1 MSDYVP
7 PFRQSDA
14 VMNLLAEACELVG
27 RMEGEHRETLSVH
40 LRRQNQ
46 IRSIHASLHIEQN
59 TLTQEQITAI
69 LDGKRVLGPPRE
81 ILEVKN
87 AAEAYALLQELNP
100 LAERDLLRAH
110 RAMMQSL
117 VRKAGCFRKCGVG
130 VMAGDRAI
138 HIAPPAHLVPYQI
151 RDLLSWYGKSKLH
164 PLLKSSVFH
173 YEFEFIHP
181 FDDGNGRMGRLWH
194 TLLLSR
200 WRSFFAWLPIEE
212 LIAERQQE
220 YYRVLQEAD
229 SRGECS
235 CFVQLMLEVIRD
247 TLSQFSATSRP
258 AGDLA
263 GAENDQAAA
272 KSDQAAPPIRRRR
285 FGSCSRRSGRTPC
298 LPLSLWRNWD
308 CSIAPTSVNAT
319 WPRPCSAVS
328 SSAPCRTH
336 RTAPTSATAQP
347 TEANE
352 TGKTP
357 QPGKELRR
365 EIRMFCEL
373 RPSSWNRKPCSSP
386 PRASREPA
394 DPPARSCSRCR
405 HRKERD
411 RA

>member
-27 RMEGEHRETLSVH
+27 RVEVEHRETLSVH

-69 LDGKRVLGPPRE
+69 LDGKRVLGPPQE

-87 AAEAYALLQELNP
+87 AAEAYALLQDLNP

-110 RAMMQSL
+110 RAMMQSR
-117 VRKAGCFRKCGVG
+117 VREAGCFRKGGVG

-173 YEFEFIHP
+173 YGFEFIHP
-181 FDDGNGRMGRLWH
+181 FADGNGRMGRLWH

-272 KSDQAAPPIRRRR
+272 KSDQAAIKLPPD
-285 FGSCSRRSGRTPC
+285 T
-298 LPLSLWRNWD
+298 
-308 CSIAPTSVNAT
+308 
-319 WPRPCSAVS
+319 
-328 SSAPCRTH
+328 
-336 RTAPTSATAQP
+336 TAPVRELLEALGQDTLSAAQLM
-347 TEANE
+347 EKLGLQHRANFRQRYLAPALACGFVLR
-352 TGKTP
+352 TLPDTP
-357 QPGKELRR
+357 
-365 EIRMFCEL
+365 
-373 RPSSWNRKPCSSP
+373 NSP
-386 PRASREPA
+386 NQRYRAA
-394 DPPARSCSRCR
+394 DRG
-405 HRKERD
+405 
-411 RA
+411 

>member
-1 MSDYVP
+1 
-7 PFRQSDA
+7 
-14 VMNLLAEACELVG
+14 MNLLAEACELVG
-27 RMEGEHRETLSVH
+27 RVELEHRETLSAH
-40 LRRQNQ
+40 LRRQNR

-59 TLTQEQITAI
+59 TLNQEQITAI
-69 LDGKRVLGPPRE
+69 LDGKRVLGPPKE

-100 LAERDLLRAH
+100 LSERDLLRAH

-117 VRKAGCFRKCGVG
+117 VREAGCFRKGGVG
-130 VMAGDRAI
+130 VMAGDRVI

-181 FDDGNGRMGRLWH
+181 FADGNGRMGRLWH

-235 CFVQLMLEVIRD
+235 CFVQLMLEVIRN
-247 TLSQFSATSRP
+247 TLSQFSATSRS

-263 GAENDQAAA
+263 GAENDQAARKNDQA
-272 KSDQAAPPIRRRR
+272 AGKSDQAATKLPPDTPATVRELLEALGQDTLSAAQLMERPGLQHRANFR
-285 FGSCSRRSGRTPC
+285 QRYLAPALSGGFVLRT
-298 LPLSLWRNWD
+298 LPD
-308 CSIAPTSVNAT
+308 
-319 WPRPCSAVS
+319 
-328 SSAPCRTH
+328 
-336 RTAPTSATAQP
+336 
-347 TEANE
+347 
-352 TGKTP
+352 TP
-357 QPGKELRR
+357 
-365 EIRMFCEL
+365 
-373 RPSSWNRKPCSSP
+373 NSP
-386 PRASREPA
+386 KQRYRAA
-394 DPPARSCSRCR
+394 DRG
-405 HRKERD
+405 
-411 RA
+411 

>member
-14 VMNLLAEACELVG
+14 VMNLLAEACELAG
-27 RMEGEHRETLSVH
+27 RVEGEPFSAH

-69 LDGKRVLGPPRE
+69 LDGKRVLGAPQE

-100 LAERDLLRAH
+100 LSERDLLRAH

-117 VRKAGCFRKCGVG
+117 VREAGCFRKGGVG
-130 VMAGDRAI
+130 VMAGDRVI

-151 RDLLSWYGKSKLH
+151 QDLLSWYGKSKLH

-181 FDDGNGRMGRLWH
+181 FADGNGRMGRLWH
-194 TLLLSR
+194 TLLMSR

-247 TLSQFSATSRP
+247 TLSQFSATGQS
-258 AGDLA
+258 AGDLS
-263 GAENDQAAA
+263 GAENDQAAHKNGQA
-272 KSDQAAPPIRRRR
+272 VRKNDQAVRKNDQAATKLPPDTPATVRELLEALGQDTLSAAQLMERLGLQHRANFR
-285 FGSCSRRSGRTPC
+285 QRYLAPALSGGFVLRT
-298 LPLSLWRNWD
+298 LPD
-308 CSIAPTSVNAT
+308 
-319 WPRPCSAVS
+319 
-328 SSAPCRTH
+328 
-336 RTAPTSATAQP
+336 
-347 TEANE
+347 
-352 TGKTP
+352 TP
-357 QPGKELRR
+357 
-365 EIRMFCEL
+365 
-373 RPSSWNRKPCSSP
+373 NSP
-386 PRASREPA
+386 NQRYRAA
-394 DPPARSCSRCR
+394 DRG
-405 HRKERD
+405 
-411 RA
+411 

>member
-1 MSDYVP
+1 
-7 PFRQSDA
+7 
-14 VMNLLAEACELVG
+14 MNLLAEACELVG
-27 RMEGEHRETLSVH
+27 RVELEHRETLSAH
-40 LRRQNQ
+40 LRRQNR

-69 LDGKRVLGPPRE
+69 LDGKRVLGPPQD

-117 VRKAGCFRKCGVG
+117 VREVGCFRKGGVG
-130 VMAGDRAI
+130 VIAGDRVI
-138 HIAPPAHLVPYQI
+138 HTAPPAHLVPYQI
-151 RDLLSWYGKSKLH
+151 QDLLSWYGKSKLH

-181 FDDGNGRMGRLWH
+181 FADGNGRMGRLWH

-247 TLSQFSATSRP
+247 TLSQFSATSRS

-263 GAENDQAAA
+263 GAENDQAAR
-272 KSDQAAPPIRRRR
+272 KNDQAATKLPPDTPATVRELLEALGQDTLSAAQLMERLGLQHRANFR
-285 FGSCSRRSGRTPC
+285 QRYLAPALSGGFVLRT
-298 LPLSLWRNWD
+298 LPD
-308 CSIAPTSVNAT
+308 
-319 WPRPCSAVS
+319 
-328 SSAPCRTH
+328 
-336 RTAPTSATAQP
+336 
-347 TEANE
+347 
-352 TGKTP
+352 TP
-357 QPGKELRR
+357 
-365 EIRMFCEL
+365 
-373 RPSSWNRKPCSSP
+373 NSP
-386 PRASREPA
+386 NQRYRAA
-394 DPPARSCSRCR
+394 DRG
-405 HRKERD
+405 
-411 RA
+411 

>member
-1 MSDYVP
+1 
-7 PFRQSDA
+7 
-14 VMNLLAEACELVG
+14 MNLLAEACELVG
-27 RMEGEHRETLSVH
+27 RVELEHRETLSAH
-40 LRRQNQ
+40 LRRQNR
-46 IRSIHASLHIEQN
+46 IRSIHASLRIEQN

-69 LDGKRVLGPPRE
+69 LDGKRVLGPTQE

-117 VRKAGCFRKCGVG
+117 VREAGCFRRGGVG
-130 VMAGDRAI
+130 VMAGDRVI

-181 FDDGNGRMGRLWH
+181 FADGNGRMGRLWH

-247 TLSQFSATSRP
+247 TLSQFSATGRS
-258 AGDLA
+258 AGDLS
-263 GAENDQAAA
+263 GAENDQAAR
-272 KSDQAAPPIRRRR
+272 KNDQAATKLPPDTPATVRELLEALGQDTLSAAQLMEKLGLQHRANFRQR
-285 FGSCSRRSGRTPC
+285 YLAPALSGGFVLRT
-298 LPLSLWRNWD
+298 LPD
-308 CSIAPTSVNAT
+308 
-319 WPRPCSAVS
+319 
-328 SSAPCRTH
+328 
-336 RTAPTSATAQP
+336 
-347 TEANE
+347 
-352 TGKTP
+352 TP
-357 QPGKELRR
+357 
-365 EIRMFCEL
+365 
-373 RPSSWNRKPCSSP
+373 NSP
-386 PRASREPA
+386 NQRYRAA
-394 DPPARSCSRCR
+394 DRG
-405 HRKERD
+405 
-411 RA
+411 

>member
-1 MSDYVP
+1 
-7 PFRQSDA
+7 
-14 VMNLLAEACELVG
+14 MNLLAEACELVG
-27 RMEGEHRETLSVH
+27 RVELEHRETLSAH
-40 LRRQNQ
+40 LRRQNR

-69 LDGKRVLGPPRE
+69 LYGKRVLGPPQE

-100 LAERDLLRAH
+100 LAERDLLRVH

-117 VRKAGCFRKCGVG
+117 VREAGCFRKGGVG
-130 VMAGDRAI
+130 VMAGDRVI

-151 RDLLSWYGKSKLH
+151 QDLLSWYGKSKLH

-181 FDDGNGRMGRLWH
+181 FADGNGRMRRLWH

-247 TLSQFSATSRP
+247 TLSQFSATSRS

-263 GAENDQAAA
+263 GAENDQAVRKNDQAA
-272 KSDQAAPPIRRRR
+272 GKSDQAATKLPPDTPATVRELLEALGQDTLSAAQLMERL
-285 FGSCSRRSGRTPC
+285 GLQHRSNFRQRYLAPALSGGFVLRT
-298 LPLSLWRNWD
+298 LPD
-308 CSIAPTSVNAT
+308 
-319 WPRPCSAVS
+319 
-328 SSAPCRTH
+328 
-336 RTAPTSATAQP
+336 
-347 TEANE
+347 
-352 TGKTP
+352 TP
-357 QPGKELRR
+357 
-365 EIRMFCEL
+365 
-373 RPSSWNRKPCSSP
+373 NSP
-386 PRASREPA
+386 NQRYRAA
-394 DPPARSCSRCR
+394 DRG
-405 HRKERD
+405 
-411 RA
+411 

>member
-1 MSDYVP
+1 MSDYTPTLRLNDTVT
-7 PFRQSDA
+7 
-14 VMNLLAEACELVG
+14 NLLAEACELVG
-27 RMEGEHRETLSVH
+27 RVEGEHREPLSAH

-46 IRSIHASLHIEQN
+46 IRSIHASLRIEQN

-69 LDGKRVLGPPRE
+69 LDGKRVLGPPQE

-117 VRKAGCFRKCGVG
+117 VREAGCFRRGGVG
-130 VMAGDRAI
+130 VMAGDRVI

-181 FDDGNGRMGRLWH
+181 FADGNGRMGRLWH

-247 TLSQFSATSRP
+247 TLSQFSATDRS
-258 AGDLA
+258 AGDLS
-263 GAENDQAAA
+263 GAESDQAAA
-272 KSDQAAPPIRRRR
+272 KSDQAARKNDQAATKLPPDTPATVRELLEALGQDTLSAAQLMEKLGLQHRANFRQR
-285 FGSCSRRSGRTPC
+285 YLAPALACGFVLRT
-298 LPLSLWRNWD
+298 LPD
-308 CSIAPTSVNAT
+308 
-319 WPRPCSAVS
+319 
-328 SSAPCRTH
+328 
-336 RTAPTSATAQP
+336 
-347 TEANE
+347 
-352 TGKTP
+352 TP
-357 QPGKELRR
+357 
-365 EIRMFCEL
+365 
-373 RPSSWNRKPCSSP
+373 NSP
-386 PRASREPA
+386 NQRYRAA
-394 DPPARSCSRCR
+394 DRG
-405 HRKERD
+405 
-411 RA
+411 

>member
-1 MSDYVP
+1 
-7 PFRQSDA
+7 
-14 VMNLLAEACELVG
+14 MNLLAEACELVG
-27 RMEGEHRETLSVH
+27 RVEVEHRETLSVH

-69 LDGKRVLGPPRE
+69 LDGKRVLGPPQE

-117 VRKAGCFRKCGVG
+117 VREAGCFRKGGVG
-130 VMAGDRAI
+130 VMAGDRVI

-181 FDDGNGRMGRLWH
+181 FADGNGRMGRLWH

-272 KSDQAAPPIRRRR
+272 KNDQAAAKNDQAGAKSDQAGAKSDQAGSKSDQAGAKSDQAGAKSDQAGAKSDQAAAKSDQAAIKLPPD
-285 FGSCSRRSGRTPC
+285 T
-298 LPLSLWRNWD
+298 
-308 CSIAPTSVNAT
+308 
-319 WPRPCSAVS
+319 
-328 SSAPCRTH
+328 
-336 RTAPTSATAQP
+336 TAPVRELLEALGQDTLSAAQLM
-347 TEANE
+347 EKLGLQHRANFRQRYLAPALACGFVLR
-352 TGKTP
+352 TLPDTP
-357 QPGKELRR
+357 
-365 EIRMFCEL
+365 
-373 RPSSWNRKPCSSP
+373 NSP
-386 PRASREPA
+386 NQRYRAA
-394 DPPARSCSRCR
+394 DRG
-405 HRKERD
+405 
-411 RA
+411 

>member
-1 MSDYVP
+1 MSDCTPTV
-7 PFRQSDA
+7 RWNDA
-14 VMNLLAEACELVG
+14 VTNLPAEACELVG
-27 RMEGEHRETLSVH
+27 RVEVEHRETLSFH

-69 LDGKRVLGPPRE
+69 LDGKRVLGPPRG

-87 AAEAYALLQELNP
+87 AAEAYALLEDLNP

-117 VRKAGCFRKCGVG
+117 VREAGCFRKGGVG
-130 VMAGDRAI
+130 VMAGDRVI

-151 RDLLSWYGKSKLH
+151 RDLLSWYGKSKLP

-181 FDDGNGRMGRLWH
+181 FADGNGRMGRLWH

-272 KSDQAAPPIRRRR
+272 KSDQAAIKLPSDTPAPVRELLEALGQDTLSAAQLMEKLGLQHRANFRQR
-285 FGSCSRRSGRTPC
+285 YLAPALACGFVLRT
-298 LPLSLWRNWD
+298 LPD
-308 CSIAPTSVNAT
+308 
-319 WPRPCSAVS
+319 
-328 SSAPCRTH
+328 
-336 RTAPTSATAQP
+336 
-347 TEANE
+347 
-352 TGKTP
+352 TP
-357 QPGKELRR
+357 
-365 EIRMFCEL
+365 
-373 RPSSWNRKPCSSP
+373 NSP
-386 PRASREPA
+386 NQRYRAA
-394 DPPARSCSRCR
+394 DRG
-405 HRKERD
+405 
-411 RA
+411 

>member
-1 MSDYVP
+1 MSDCTPTV
-7 PFRQSDA
+7 RWNDA
-14 VMNLLAEACELVG
+14 VTNLLAEACELVG
-27 RMEGEHRETLSVH
+27 RVEVEHRETLSFH

-69 LDGKRVLGPPRE
+69 LDGKRVLGPPRG

-87 AAEAYALLQELNP
+87 AAEAYALLQDLNP

-117 VRKAGCFRKCGVG
+117 VREAGCFRKGGVG
-130 VMAGDRAI
+130 VMAGDRVI
-138 HIAPPAHLVPYQI
+138 HIAPPAHLVPYQV
-151 RDLLSWYGKSKLH
+151 RDLLSWYGKSELH

-181 FDDGNGRMGRLWH
+181 FADGNGRMGRLWH

-212 LIAERQQE
+212 LIVERQQE
-220 YYRVLQEAD
+220 FYRVLQEAD

-272 KSDQAAPPIRRRR
+272 ENDQAAAKSDQAAIKLPPDTPAPVRELLEALGQDTLSAAQLMEKLGLQHRANFRQR
-285 FGSCSRRSGRTPC
+285 YLAPALACGFVLRT
-298 LPLSLWRNWD
+298 LPD
-308 CSIAPTSVNAT
+308 
-319 WPRPCSAVS
+319 
-328 SSAPCRTH
+328 
-336 RTAPTSATAQP
+336 
-347 TEANE
+347 
-352 TGKTP
+352 TP
-357 QPGKELRR
+357 
-365 EIRMFCEL
+365 
-373 RPSSWNRKPCSSP
+373 NSP
-386 PRASREPA
+386 NQRYRAA
-394 DPPARSCSRCR
+394 DRG
-405 HRKERD
+405 
-411 RA
+411 